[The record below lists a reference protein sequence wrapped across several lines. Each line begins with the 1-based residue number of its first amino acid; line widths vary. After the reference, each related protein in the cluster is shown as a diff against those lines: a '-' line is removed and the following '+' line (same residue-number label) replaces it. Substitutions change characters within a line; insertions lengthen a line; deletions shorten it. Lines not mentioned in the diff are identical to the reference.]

1 MKFDIELSDEA
12 RKSYDRFRSALIMA
26 GYSAE
31 ASAKIVE
38 RFYSALYKADSS
50 KATSFKMSC
59 AEEAAAML
67 NGLLTW
73 SQTPQGRSYW
83 STIHSKL
90 EELE

>member
-1 MKFDIELSDEA
+1 MKFDIVLDTET
-12 RKSYDRFRSALIMA
+12 RKSYDRFRSALVMA
-26 GYSAE
+26 GYPAE
-31 ASAKIVE
+31 DSAKIVE
-38 RFYSALYKADSS
+38 RFCSAIYKNDSS
-50 KATSFKMSC
+50 KATGFRMYAAKES
-59 AEEAAAML
+59 AAML